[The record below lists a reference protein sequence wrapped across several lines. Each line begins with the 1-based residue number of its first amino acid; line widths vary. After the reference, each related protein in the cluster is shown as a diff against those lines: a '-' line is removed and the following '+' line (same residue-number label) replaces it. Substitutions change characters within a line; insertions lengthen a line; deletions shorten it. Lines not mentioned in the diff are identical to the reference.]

1 MQIFINK
8 YKEMSVS
15 QDEKDKLYKQLRHVL
30 GAPIRKIQL
39 TDEMLCSYLEIAIQE
54 YAGYLQNFIIDS
66 QWSSLYNLPLDS
78 NEISTALSTRTTN
91 FESQYSYAHSKQ
103 VGLQAR
109 GPWELKK
116 DYITIEAGKQVYE
129 IPAGREM
136 SDVLFINPP
145 SIDHALYGFYGGID
159 TGFGGGFSQMG
170 AAGGAA
176 AGGGAGGYYIAPAFD
191 VLMSAADMDLKKR
204 LLRSD
209 LMWKITAGPNGTRL
223 LHLISTPGS
232 KLGFGSGVGGM
243 LNITGCYVWYNYYD
257 TTGGDNADQCQR
269 EQGNVVAPYQV
280 PLSELDYTLFNQPA
294 KETIRQIFFGEAKKA
309 LANIRGYFSGKLMI
323 PNADATMDYQML
335 LEEGKADKERAIEE
349 LKARLERLSPDKM
362 MERKANETENLNRT
376 LKGTPLT
383 WKLF

>member
-1 MQIFINK
+1 
-8 YKEMSVS
+8 MSVS
-15 QDEKDKLYKQLRHVL
+15 QVEKDKLYKQLRHSL

-39 TDEMLCSYLEIAIQE
+39 TDEMMCSYLEIAIQE
-54 YAGYLQNFIIDS
+54 YANYVQSWVIDH
-66 QWSSLYNLPLDS
+66 QWSSIYNLPLDS
-78 NEISTALSTRTTN
+78 AEISTALSTRSTN
-91 FESQYSYAHSKQ
+91 FESQYSYAYSKQ

-116 DYITIEAGKQVYE
+116 DYITIEPGKQVYT

-170 AAGGAA
+170 AGAGAGGAG
-176 AGGGAGGYYIAPAFD
+176 AGGQGGYYIAPAFD
-191 VLMSAADMDLKKR
+191 VLMSAADIDLKQR

-209 LMWKITAGPNGTRL
+209 LMWKVTAGPDGTRL

-232 KLGFGSGVGGM
+232 RLGFGGAGAGAGGIN
-243 LNITGCYVWYNYYD
+243 LNGCYVWYNYYD
-257 TTGGDNADQCQR
+257 TSLGNGEQCR
-269 EQGNVVAPYQV
+269 DEQPNIIMPFQV
-280 PLSELDYTLFNQPA
+280 PLGELDYSKFNAPA
-294 KETIRQIFFGEAKKA
+294 KETIRQIFFGESKKA
-309 LANIRGYFSGKLMI
+309 LAQVRGYFSGKLMI
-323 PNADATMDYQML
+323 PNADATMDYQMI
-335 LEEGKADKERAIEE
+335 LEEGRADKERAIED
-349 LKARLERLSPDKM
+349 LKTRLERLSPDAM
-362 MERKANETENLNRT
+362 LERKAAEVENLNRT

>member
-1 MQIFINK
+1 
-8 YKEMSVS
+8 MSVS
-15 QDEKDKLYKQLRHVL
+15 QTEKDKIYRQLRHHL
-30 GAPIRKIQL
+30 GAPIRKVQL

-54 YAGYLQNFIIDS
+54 YSNYVQSWIIDH
-66 QWSSLYNLPLDS
+66 QWSSIYNLPLDS
-78 NEISTALSTRTTN
+78 NEIATALSTRTTN
-91 FESQYSYAHSKQ
+91 FESQYSYAYSKQ

-116 DYITIEAGKQVYE
+116 DYIVIEAGKQVYE

-145 SIDHALYGFYGGID
+145 SVDHALYGFYGGID

-170 AAGGAA
+170 AGVGA
-176 AGGGAGGYYIAPAFD
+176 AGGVGGTRGYYIAPAFD
-191 VLMSAADMDLKKR
+191 VLLSSADINLKQR

-232 KLGFGSGVGGM
+232 RLGFGSSVGAGSIN
-243 LNITGCYVWYNYYD
+243 LTGCYVWYNYYD
-257 TTGGDNADQCQR
+257 TTPENASQCQA
-269 EQGNVVAPYQV
+269 EQTNIVAPYQV
-280 PLSELDYTLFNQPA
+280 PLSELDYARFNAPA
-294 KETIRQIFFGEAKKA
+294 KETIRQIFFGEAKTA
-309 LANIRGYFSGKLMI
+309 LAHIRGYFSGQLMV

-335 LEEGKADKERAIEE
+335 LEGGKADKERALEE
-349 LKARLERLSPDKM
+349 LKERLAKLSPDSM
-362 MERKANETENLNRT
+362 MERKANEVENLNRA